1 MKIGIFGTGNI
12 GGTLARKLAA
22 AGHDVRITN
31 SKPSEKLNAF
41 AADIGA
47 TPVDAQGVVDGA
59 DMIILSIPFPAVA
72 ALPQDLFANL
82 AANVPVVD
90 TGNYY
95 PGMRDPHI
103 AEIDDGLLESVW
115 VSNQIGRRV
124 IKAFNNILA
133 ATLADGGRPVG
144 APDRIAAAVAGDDEA
159 QKRIVMG
166 IVDEVG
172 FDPIDSGSLDDSWR
186 QQPST
191 PVYCCDWNVEET
203 RKALA
208 QAVKGK
214 AAATRDKLPEQ
225 FAALGPNPKHADVI
239 ASNRENYAPA

>member
-1 MKIGIFGTGNI
+1 
-12 GGTLARKLAA
+12 
-22 AGHDVRITN
+22 
-31 SKPSEKLNAF
+31 
-41 AADIGA
+41 
-47 TPVDAQGVVDGA
+47 
-59 DMIILSIPFPAVA
+59 
-72 ALPQDLFANL
+72 
-82 AANVPVVD
+82 
-90 TGNYY
+90 
-95 PGMRDPHI
+95 
-103 AEIDDGLLESVW
+103 
-115 VSNQIGRRV
+115 
-124 IKAFNNILA
+124 
-133 ATLADGGRPVG
+133 
-144 APDRIAAAVAGDDEA
+144 
-159 QKRIVMG
+159 MG

-239 ASNRENYAPA
+239 ASNRENNAPA

>member
-1 MKIGIFGTGNI
+1 
-12 GGTLARKLAA
+12 LA
-22 AGHDVRITN
+22 N
-31 SKPSEKLNAF
+31 
-41 AADIGA
+41 
-47 TPVDAQGVVDGA
+47 
-59 DMIILSIPFPAVA
+59 
-72 ALPQDLFANL
+72 
-82 AANVPVVD
+82 
-90 TGNYY
+90 
-95 PGMRDPHI
+95 
-103 AEIDDGLLESVW
+103 
-115 VSNQIGRRV
+115 
-124 IKAFNNILA
+124 
-133 ATLADGGRPVG
+133 GGRPVG

-172 FDPIDSGSLDDSWR
+172 FDPVDSGSLEESWR

-239 ASNRENYAPA
+239 ASNRENNAPA